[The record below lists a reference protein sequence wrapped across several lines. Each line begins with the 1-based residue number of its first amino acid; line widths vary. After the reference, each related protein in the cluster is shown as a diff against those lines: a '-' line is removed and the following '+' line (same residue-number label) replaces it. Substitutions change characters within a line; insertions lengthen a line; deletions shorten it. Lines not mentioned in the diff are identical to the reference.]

1 MGGLR
6 EPLVADVPKCAAQ
19 ACIVEAVDGEQ
30 PDAVAY
36 DCTEA
41 TSATVVLYVPEDR
54 DVQLATYTL
63 SGELRR
69 TWRVPAGGQ

>member
-6 EPLVADVPKCAAQ
+6 EPHVADVPECADEP
-19 ACIVEAVDGEQ
+19 CIVEAVDSEQ

-36 DCTEA
+36 DRAEA
-41 TSATVVLYVPEDR
+41 TSPSVVLFLPSDR
-54 DVQLATYTL
+54 DVRLTTYSL

-69 TWRVPAGGQ
+69 TWRVPAGGH